1 MCDCKKCKLGRQV
14 TALRD
19 MLVDT
24 NSWPHVKTL
33 DDLYSEY
40 VHDSMDHD
48 HLKAIVDN
56 NWPSAEAYMKSKGW
70 VRA

>member
-1 MCDCKKCKLGRQV
+1 MCDCERCKLGRRV
-14 TALRD
+14 KALLERLIETD
-19 MLVDT
+19 
-24 NSWPHVKTL
+24 SGRHVETL

-56 NWPSAEAYMKSKGW
+56 QWPSAEAYMKSKGW
-70 VRA
+70 VRG